1 MTNQN
6 SKSFTLIELLIVLAL
21 ISILATILILT
32 INPGGIFSRARDTK
46 RINDLKNI
54 EKIMDTLYST
64 EYTFNEFNY
73 ASSNVVYISLPDN
86 NTNCSNWLSELPSL
100 PSGWSYRCSATPTNI
115 DGTGW
120 IPIPFSNFPILNIS
134 QLPVDPINKPPYYY
148 SFVVGG
154 SYKVTDK
161 PEENYSPA
169 INDGGIEPLLY
180 EAGSDKKLSTFQSG
194 LVGYWSFDEGSGT
207 TARDLSGFGNNG
219 TLYSSTTICSNP
231 PTSGC
236 PTWTTGKVGG
246 ALSFDG
252 SDDWV
257 RVSNSTSL
265 DINKNISV
273 FAWVNRSRIV
283 DWERVVG
290 KFYWSGESTGSWDLN
305 LGQGYLVCEFNINGN
320 WIYASAPAGTNNAT
334 GTWYFV
340 GCVYDGSRLY
350 NYVNG
355 ELKATSMASGN
366 ITTTTYPLAIGTTS
380 NGTDIQNV
388 IQGIID
394 EVRIYNRALSDS
406 EIKVLYQS
414 AQ

>member
-1 MTNQN
+1 MPNQN

-64 EYTFNEFNY
+64 EQTFNELNY

-86 NTNCSNWLSELPSL
+86 NTNCSNWLSQLPSL
-100 PSGWSYRCSATPTNI
+100 PSGWSYYCSATPTNI

-120 IPIPFSNFPILNIS
+120 IPIPFRNFPILNLS

-154 SYKVTDK
+154 SYKLSAK
-161 PEENYSPA
+161 LESNYSPA

-219 TLYSSTTICSNP
+219 TLNNFNFTS
-231 PTSGC
+231 TSG
-236 PTWTTGKVGG
+236 WTTGKIGG
-246 ALSFDG
+246 ALIFDG
-252 SDDWV
+252 SNDWV
-257 RVSNSTSL
+257 RVSSSNSL

-290 KFYWSGESTGSWDLN
+290 KFYWSGGNTGSWELD
-305 LGQGYLVCEFNINGN
+305 LGQGYLVCRFNINGT
-320 WIYASAPAGTNNAT
+320 WVYANAPAGTNNAT

-355 ELKATSMASGN
+355 ELKATSIASGN

-380 NGTDIQNV
+380 DGASIQNV

-394 EVRIYNRALSDS
+394 EVRIYNRALSAA
-406 EIKVLYQS
+406 EIKTLYE
-414 AQ
+414 ATK